1 MKPIRYF
8 FHRMSLI
15 DRIALLFIASLIFS
29 AYTTYEPVPAYT
41 PPSGFDRSWSAAT
54 GSARDA
60 GVRVDSEDRSR
71 GIITG
76 TRDGRD
82 VTIAVLTQADGRVR
96 VEIYARGPAG
106 SDSNLTN
113 EISRAYDRRMG
124 R

>member
-1 MKPIRYF
+1 MRSSRVL
-8 FHRMSLI
+8 FHEKSLTGG
-15 DRIALLFIASLIFS
+15 IALLVIASLIFL
-29 AYTTYEPVPAYT
+29 ACTTYEPVPAYT

-54 GSARDA
+54 GAARDA

-71 GIITG
+71 GVITG

-82 VTIAVLTQADGRVR
+82 VTIAVSTQADGRVR
-96 VEIYARGPAG
+96 VEISARGPAG
-106 SDSNLTN
+106 SDSNLIN